1 MGKAPPSGW
10 VHLGRFP
17 VVHDATPV
25 LATRL
30 RGDFIDQFLFRPAQ
44 FSASGS
50 AKQMT
55 FIILPV
61 RKTSTRIRR
70 QIGGGP
76 SRIRSQIRLATGP
89 FSIETV
95 INGDRASPSN

>member
-1 MGKAPPSGW
+1 MTRRSP
-10 VHLGRFP
+10 RR
-17 VVHDATPV
+17 PV
-25 LATRL
+25 LSHAHGR
-30 RGDFIDQFLFRPAQ
+30 
-44 FSASGS
+44 
-50 AKQMT
+50 KCMT

-70 QIGGGP
+70 QIGAAP

-95 INGDRASPSN
+95 INGDRASPAN